1 MPLER
6 PARRLQPL
14 TIVVG
19 VIVVIAT
26 IGMVTLWPTRTAV
39 EPEGAQALLDGVV
52 VTVASLD
59 DLPDDAPPGSQSVDV
74 TLRLTN
80 GPDAGEVVATQ
91 AFLEGLPQLEAGQRV
106 RVVADAAG
114 GYYIADYQR
123 SGALWL
129 LAALFVVVVVAA
141 GGWQGVRSLFGLAI
155 SLLIVVVFIV
165 PAILAGS
172 SPAAVALVGAI
183 GVLVVTLYLSHGFT
197 TKTSVAVVGT
207 TAALALTVGL
217 GVWFI
222 DAATITGYSSEAAV
236 QATFQIPGLDVSGL
250 VLAGLI
256 IAALGVLDDV
266 TVAQASTVQAL
277 HDTDPA
283 LSSASLVRAAMV
295 VGRDHIASTINTLF
309 LAYAG
314 ASLTLL
320 VVFST
325 GGRPIGDIITS
336 EVVAAELVKTLVG
349 SLGLIAAVPIT
360 TALAAAMAVRRSPE
374 AIEASRRSTHGPTHA
389 H

>member
-1 MPLER
+1 MH
-6 PARRLQPL
+6 PL
-14 TIVVG
+14 TVTVG
-19 VIVVIAT
+19 VIVVATT
-26 IGMVTLWPTRTAV
+26 IGMVLLWPARDVV
-39 EPEGAQALLDGVV
+39 EPEGTQSLTGAEVL
-52 VTVASLD
+52 TVASLD
-59 DLPDDAPPGSQSVDV
+59 DLPEDAPPGSQSVDV
-74 TLRLTN
+74 TMRLTG
-80 GPDAGEVVATQ
+80 GPDQGEVVTTQ
-91 AFLEGLPQLEAGQRV
+91 AFLEGLPELVPGQQV
-106 RVVADAAG
+106 RVVGNAAD
-114 GYYIADYQR
+114 GYYIADYER
-123 SGALWL
+123 SSALWL
-129 LAALFVVVVVAA
+129 LAALFVIVVVAA
-141 GGWQGVRSLFGLAI
+141 SGWQGLRSLIGLAI
-155 SLLIVVVFIV
+155 SLVIVIAFVV

-172 SPAAVALVGAI
+172 SPAAVALVGAV
-183 GVLVVTLYLSHGFT
+183 GVLVITLYLSHGFA

-207 TAALALTVGL
+207 TIALAITVGL

-222 DAATITGYSSEAAV
+222 DAAVITGYSSEEAV
-236 QATFQIPGLDVSGL
+236 QASFQIPGLDVSGL

-256 IAALGVLDDV
+256 IATLGVLDDV

-283 LSSASLVRAAMV
+283 MTSSRLVRVAMV

-320 VVFST
+320 VIFST

-336 EVVAAELVKTLVG
+336 ELVAAELVQTLVG

-360 TALAAAMAVRRSPE
+360 TLLAAVMVVRRSPDE
-374 AIEASRRSTHGPTHA
+374 VEASRLATHGTTHA